1 MIDDA
6 GLDRV
11 DLRLLLPFHQH
22 GEERVSQLQ
31 KADFGFQGGVLQEV
45 LRWSWLR
52 LRENQTFGRMGNISS
67 IR

>member
-31 KADFGFQGGVLQEV
+31 KADFGFQGGVLQDV
-45 LRWSWLR
+45 LR
-52 LRENQTFGRMGNISS
+52 
-67 IR
+67 